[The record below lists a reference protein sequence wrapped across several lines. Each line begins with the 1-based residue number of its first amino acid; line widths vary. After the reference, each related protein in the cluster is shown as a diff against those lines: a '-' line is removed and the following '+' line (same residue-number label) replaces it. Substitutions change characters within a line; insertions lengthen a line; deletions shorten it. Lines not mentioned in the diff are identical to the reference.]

1 VNQVSS
7 SWTNETR
14 GNKGVQGKIEAMADN
29 LEHKGYFG
37 SVEYSSGDGLLYG
50 KVIGINDLVTYE
62 GASVK
67 ELKEA
72 FEESVDDYLK
82 TCKEAGKEP
91 NRFYRG
97 VFNIRTSGEIHRELS
112 VMAERRKMKLNE
124 LVNKA
129 FAYLVKNEDKVMNQN
144 NNVEQ

>member
-1 VNQVSS
+1 
-7 SWTNETR
+7 
-14 GNKGVQGKIEAMADN
+14 MADN

-37 SVEYSSGDGLLYG
+37 SVEYSSRDDVLHG
-50 KVIGINDLVTYE
+50 KVIGINDVVTYE

-72 FEESVDDYLK
+72 FEGSVDDYLE
-82 TCKEAGKEP
+82 TCKELGKEP

-97 VFNIRTSGEIHRELS
+97 GFNIRTSSEIHRELS
-112 VMAERRKMKLNE
+112 IMAERKKMKLNE

>member
-1 VNQVSS
+1 
-7 SWTNETR
+7 
-14 GNKGVQGKIEAMADN
+14 MADN

-37 SVEYSSGDGLLYG
+37 SVEYSSGDGLLHG

-62 GASVK
+62 GRSVK

-72 FEESVDDYLK
+72 FEESVEDYLG
-82 TCKEAGKEP
+82 TCKELGKEP

-97 VFNIRTSGEIHRELS
+97 VFNIRTSSEIHRELS
-112 VMAERRKMKLNE
+112 IMAERKKMKLNE

-129 FAYLVKNEDKVMNQN
+129 FDYLVKNEEKVLSQN
-144 NNVEQ
+144 REEQ

>member
-1 VNQVSS
+1 
-7 SWTNETR
+7 
-14 GNKGVQGKIEAMADN
+14 MADN

-37 SVEYSSGDGLLYG
+37 SVEYSSENGLLHG

-72 FEESVDDYLK
+72 FEESMDDYLE
-82 TCKEAGKEP
+82 TCKELGKEP

-112 VMAERRKMKLNE
+112 IMAERRKMKLNE